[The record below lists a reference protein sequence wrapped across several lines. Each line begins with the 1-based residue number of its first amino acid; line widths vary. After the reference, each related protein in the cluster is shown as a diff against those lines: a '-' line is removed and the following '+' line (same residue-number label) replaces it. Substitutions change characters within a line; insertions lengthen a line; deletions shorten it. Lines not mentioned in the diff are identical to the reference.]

1 MAGHAEQMHLVR
13 RDLAR
18 RAVEHSSAGTTDM
31 APDVMHNDIAAYID
45 PERHAREF
53 QALFREMPQVVCLS
67 SDLPEPG
74 SFRLFDDTGVP
85 IVVVRGK
92 DGAVRAF
99 LNICTHRGARLVR
112 SSTGKANR
120 MTCWFHGWTFD
131 STGRAIGVPQEDHFC
146 GKIEEQKH
154 LIACPAAERHG
165 LVFVQPTPGSTM
177 DIDAHLGAFGHELE
191 MLDLDEARQVAD
203 GELRVSCNWKYAL
216 DTYFENYHFAVL
228 HQKSLAPL
236 FVNDVSLY
244 DSWGLHHR
252 IVFPPRAARDWVGK
266 SESEWLSDTMSTP
279 YFIFPNTIVFTGSL
293 KPNASYVT
301 TFRLYPVGVG
311 EMVTRMTTYAPHGM
325 NSDEERAEVEAA
337 FLAMADLVGKEDYAV
352 TGEAWRN
359 FAAMPKGSKV
369 VYGRQE
375 IAVQNFHRKLD
386 QVLAAA

>member
-1 MAGHAEQMHLVR
+1 MEEEAPMSGHAEQMHQIRL
-13 RDLAR
+13 DLCR
-18 RAVEHSSAGTTDM
+18 RAVEHARNGTTDM
-31 APDVMHNDIAAYID
+31 GPDAMHNDVAAYID
-45 PERHAREF
+45 PERHAREL

-112 SSTGKANR
+112 GSTGKANR

-154 LIACPAAERHG
+154 LITCPAAERHG

-177 DIDAHLGAFGHELE
+177 DIDAHLGAFGQELE
-191 MLDLDEARQVAD
+191 MLDLDQARQVRD

-228 HQKSLAPL
+228 HRDSIGPHFA
-236 FVNDVSLY
+236 NNVSLY

-252 IVFPPRAARDWVGK
+252 IVFP
-266 SESEWLSDTMSTP
+266 
-279 YFIFPNTIVFTGSL
+279 
-293 KPNASYVT
+293 
-301 TFRLYPVGVG
+301 
-311 EMVTRMTTYAPHGM
+311 
-325 NSDEERAEVEAA
+325 
-337 FLAMADLVGKEDYAV
+337 
-352 TGEAWRN
+352 
-359 FAAMPKGSKV
+359 
-369 VYGRQE
+369 
-375 IAVQNFHRKLD
+375 
-386 QVLAAA
+386 